1 LCTEKY
7 KIYFFVFHFFGDHN
21 PSSSEMDSN
30 DDSNLLSTDKNASTT
45 VSQGAERN
53 HLQMQLEDASF
64 QPRAQ

>member
-1 LCTEKY
+1 
-7 KIYFFVFHFFGDHN
+7 
-21 PSSSEMDSN
+21 MDSN